1 MSNLKNEYNGMQ
13 ASDELRERVGKI
25 MAEKRKRRISPI
37 KAVLGAAACFAVA
50 TVAVFNLSPGLAAAA
65 SDIPV
70 IGDIVRVITFGRYEY
85 SEGYYEANIITPKVE
100 GLGNRELEDSIN
112 AMLKA
117 DAEKIIERFEADVA
131 EFRRENGDAEIHW
144 GVDSDYEIRTD
155 NESIIVLDVRF
166 TTTAATSTTVHK
178 FYNIDKKNGE
188 LITLPSLFRD
198 GADYITPISEYIS
211 AEMAR
216 QNETGDGMYWSEGDG
231 VDYFTEIDA
240 NQKFYI
246 NSDGNIVIGFEK
258 YEVAP
263 GAAGNPE
270 FEIPAHIVEGIR
282 K

>member
-1 MSNLKNEYNGMQ
+1 MSNLKNEYNEMQ

-117 DAEKIIERFEADVA
+117 DAEKIIERFETDIA

-155 NESIIVLDVRF
+155 NESIKVLDVRF